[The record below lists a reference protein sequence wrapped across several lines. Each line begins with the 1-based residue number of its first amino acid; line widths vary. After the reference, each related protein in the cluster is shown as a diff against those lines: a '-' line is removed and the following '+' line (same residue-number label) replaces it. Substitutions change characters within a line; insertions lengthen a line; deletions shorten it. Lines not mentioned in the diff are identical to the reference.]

1 MDLEEKK
8 YWIAF
13 SVFEGI
19 GPVRFKLLKDYF
31 GSAKNVFEASEKNLK
46 ETGLSEKII
55 NNFLDFRQSFDFS
68 SYLLRLDRL
77 GINVLAYDEENYPK
91 LLKNI
96 EDKPIVIYAKTKKK
110 NDFSIFD
117 RKTIAVVGT
126 RRITAYGKQVTAM
139 LAKGLVEK
147 GWVIVSG
154 LARGVDRVAHET
166 TIYNKGLT
174 VAVLGCGLE
183 MVYPSEHRQLA
194 EKIIESGGMLISE
207 FPPGT
212 PMAAKNFPLRNR
224 IISGMSLGVVVTEA
238 AEKSGSLITASC
250 AAQQGREVFAVPGP
264 INSPLSQGTA
274 QLIKKGAKLVSN
286 INDIIEELNVS

>member
-1 MDLEEKK
+1 
-8 YWIAF
+8 
-13 SVFEGI
+13 
-19 GPVRFKLLKDYF
+19 
-31 GSAKNVFEASEKNLK
+31 
-46 ETGLSEKII
+46 
-55 NNFLDFRQSFDFS
+55 
-68 SYLLRLDRL
+68 
-77 GINVLAYDEENYPK
+77 LAYDEENYPK

-286 INDIIEELNVS
+286 INDIIEELQT

>member
-166 TIYNKGLT
+166 TICNKGLT

-286 INDIIEELNVS
+286 INDIIEELQT

>member
-183 MVYPSEHRQLA
+183 MVYPPEHRQLA

-286 INDIIEELNVS
+286 INDIIEELQT